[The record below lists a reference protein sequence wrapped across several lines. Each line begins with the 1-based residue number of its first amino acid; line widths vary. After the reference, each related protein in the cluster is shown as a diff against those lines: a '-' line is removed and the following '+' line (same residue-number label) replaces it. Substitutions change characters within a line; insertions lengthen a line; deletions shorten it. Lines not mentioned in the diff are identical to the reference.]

1 MWGVIVARWV
11 SGVCAVAA
19 LLVTAVLVVMLVMG
33 RLNAASQVAGVAGAV
48 LSAAGLVVS
57 VVAFFR
63 TAPGPARRVRGGAV
77 AVAGDANGAALGV
90 DSQVVGPASTR
101 GPGAGGGQ
109 VDVESGP
116 DGIAVGGDANDA
128 ALGKRSKRTRS

>member
-1 MWGVIVARWV
+1 MARWV
-11 SGVCAVAA
+11 SGVCAVVA
-19 LLVTAVLVVMLVMG
+19 LLVTAGLAVMLGMG
-33 RLNAASQVAGVAGAV
+33 RLNAAAQVAGVAGTV

-57 VVAFFR
+57 VMTFFR
-63 TAPGPARRVRGGAV
+63 TAPGPARRVRGGGV
-77 AVAGDANGAALGV
+77 AVAGDANGAALGE
-90 DSQVVGPASTR
+90 DSQVVGQVSVR
-101 GPGAGGGQ
+101 GLGVGGGQ

>member
-1 MWGVIVARWV
+1 MARWV

-19 LLVTAVLVVMLVMG
+19 LLVTAGLAVMLVMG
-33 RLNAASQVAGVAGAV
+33 WLNAASQVAGVVGTV

-63 TAPGPARRVRGGAV
+63 SAPGPVRRVRGGSV
-77 AVAGDANGAALGV
+77 AVAGDANGAALGEGA
-90 DSQVVGPASTR
+90 QVVGPASAR
-101 GPGAGGGQ
+101 VPGAGGGQ
-109 VDVESGP
+109 VDVESGS

-128 ALGKRSKRTRS
+128 ALGKRAKRTRS

>member
-1 MWGVIVARWV
+1 MVVARWV
-11 SGVCAVAA
+11 SGVCAAAA
-19 LLVTAVLVVMLVMG
+19 LLVTAGLAVMLAMG
-33 RLNAASQVAGVAGAV
+33 RLNAASQVAGVVGAV

-63 TAPGPARRVRGGAV
+63 TTPGPARRVRGGSV
-77 AVAGDANGAALGV
+77 AIAGDANGAALGE
-90 DSQVVGPASTR
+90 DSQVVGPTAAR
-101 GPGAGGGQ
+101 VPGVGGGQ

-128 ALGKRSKRTRS
+128 ALGKRAKRTRT

>member
-1 MWGVIVARWV
+1 MARWV

-19 LLVTAVLVVMLVMG
+19 LLVAAGLAVMLVMG
-33 RLNAASQVAGVAGAV
+33 RLNAASQVAGVAGTV

-63 TAPGPARRVRGGAV
+63 TTPGPARRVRGGSV
-77 AVAGDANGAALGV
+77 AVAGDANGAALGE
-90 DSQVVGPASTR
+90 DSHVVGLASAR

-109 VDVESGP
+109 ADVESGP
-116 DGIAVGGDANDA
+116 NGIAVGGDANDA
-128 ALGKRSKRTRS
+128 ALGKRAKRTRS

>member
-1 MWGVIVARWV
+1 MVVARWV

-19 LLVTAVLVVMLVMG
+19 LLVTAGLVVMLVMG
-33 RLNAASQVAGVAGAV
+33 RLNEASQVAGVVGAV
-48 LSAAGLVVS
+48 LSAASLVVS

-63 TAPGPARRVRGGAV
+63 TAPGSTRRVRGGRMAI
-77 AVAGDANGAALGV
+77 AGDANGAALGQ
-90 DSQVVGPASTR
+90 DAQVVGPASVR
-101 GPGAGGGQ
+101 EPGGGGGP

-128 ALGKRSKRTRS
+128 ALGERAKRTRS

>member
-1 MWGVIVARWV
+1 MVVARWV

-19 LLVTAVLVVMLVMG
+19 LLVAAGLAVMLWMG
-33 RLNAASQVAGVAGAV
+33 RLSEASQVAGVAGTV

-63 TAPGPARRVRGGAV
+63 TTPRPARRVRGGRV
-77 AVAGDANGAALGV
+77 AIAGDANGAALGE
-90 DSQVVGPASTR
+90 DSQVVGPASAR
-101 GPGAGGGQ
+101 GPGTGGGQ

-116 DGIAVGGDANDA
+116 DGIAVGSDANDA
-128 ALGKRSKRTRS
+128 ALGKRAKRTRA

>member
-1 MWGVIVARWV
+1 VVVARWV

-19 LLVTAVLVVMLVMG
+19 LLVTAGLAVMLVMG
-33 RLNAASQVAGVAGAV
+33 RLNEASQVAGVVGAV

-63 TAPGPARRVRGGAV
+63 TAPDPTRRVWGGKV
-77 AVAGDANGAALGV
+77 AVAGDANGAALGEGAE
-90 DSQVVGPASTR
+90 VVGPASTHT
-101 GPGAGGGQ
+101 PGAGGGQ
-109 VDVESGP
+109 VDVKSGP
-116 DGIAVGGDANDA
+116 DGVAVGGNANDA